1 MRRSE
6 VTLIAAG
13 GALLAGAAL
22 LGRLHAPAADTT
34 DPRHSVR
41 LAGPSGAKALPAI
54 LNRLGVPTAERTTP
68 LFALD
73 SGAAPPPAPGT
84 TLVLLQSRSR
94 PTGEE
99 LRALRGWVSR
109 GGRLVAAGT
118 TGVERC
124 FGFVTKPIGVAPI
137 PPIGTTLP
145 PLHVPAAALRRSPL
159 ESDEDKPLAARPCP
173 PLPALALAP
182 LLIQGADTIALAL
195 RFAGGGELLL
205 IADAQLLTNRVL
217 KESPLGADAV
227 TWLIE
232 GRPARVVFDEYHQGF
247 GARASLFGAT
257 WRYVRLTP
265 AGWTVLQLAVAALL
279 LLALAAVRFGPPVPV
294 IERRRRRPLEH
305 LDALASGLERG
316 QAGAHAAKLLV
327 SGLRRRLNPF
337 APPREA
343 RLAAWLLALERGAR
357 SDAARTAVHRLR
369 RMLDAP
375 GDTPSILDAASAVED
390 VWDTLKAPASPRT
403 S

>member
-6 VTLIAAG
+6 VTLLVAG
-13 GALLAGAAL
+13 TALLAGAAL
-22 LGRLHAPAADTT
+22 LGKLHAPAANSA

-41 LAGPSGAKALPAI
+41 LTGPSGAKALPAI
-54 LNRLGVPTAERTTP
+54 LNRLGVPTAERTRP
-68 LFALD
+68 LFSLD
-73 SGAAPPPAPGT
+73 SGRAPAPGT

-109 GGRLVAAGT
+109 GGRLVSAGR
-118 TGVERC
+118 TGIEGC
-124 FGFVTKPIGVAPI
+124 FGFITKPIGVTPM
-137 PPIGTTLP
+137 PPIGMTLP
-145 PLHVPAAALRRSPL
+145 PLHVPAAALERRPL
-159 ESDEDKPLAARPCP
+159 GKDDDKLATAPPCP
-173 PLPALALAP
+173 PLPAIATRP

-195 RFAGGGELLL
+195 RFANGGELLL
-205 IADAQLLTNRVL
+205 LADVQLLTNRVL

-232 GRPARVVFDEYHQGF
+232 RRPARVVFDEYHQGF
-247 GARASLFGAT
+247 GPRASLFGAT
-257 WRYVRLTP
+257 WRYVRSTP
-265 AGWTVLQLAVAALL
+265 AGWTVLQLAAAALV

-316 QAGAHAAKLLV
+316 GAAGHATQLLV

-343 RLAAWLLALERGAR
+343 RLSAWLLALERGAR
-357 SDAARTAVHRLR
+357 SEAARAAVHRLR

-375 GDTPSILDAASAVED
+375 GTGASILDAASAVEE
-390 VWDTLKAPASPRT
+390 VWDTLKAPPSPRT